1 MSMMLVSTL
10 EFLGKLYSDR
20 DFVYLAGAEHAAVI
34 NDNVNYKIFKYDVGA
49 YYVRNINGGISTY
62 FGSEYD
68 DYHSCYQL
76 TGGERLVEAPEL
88 VQSVSEG
95 IDFFN
100 INGYII
106 NVLKNDD
113 YETHWEVINKATEEQ
128 ITFNYDGYAVQQHD
142 RLFVQEYDAIIALAE
157 DLSARWSVKCESS
170 YSTGFGRSRFFADNL
185 LIYVSFREEPSSQ
198 SPWPGDTVN
207 AVCLDTGKTLWST
220 TFDDP
225 VMSLM
230 HHSATSQ
237 SEAAIYIGT
246 DKHCI
251 VLDAET
257 GKQQLKF
264 ASPYNVMDMKPIFLD
279 DGSYQGELRSESR
292 VWTDGHFIYFTGNS
306 GGWSHYGADLLYIYR
321 MDGSYFSGPIQIPS
335 AYRFDAVKQCFHLNG
350 KSYIPV
356 SSVGQAF
363 NLVDFGV
370 IIIDPLTLTPESD
383 IELEKGPVREL
394 VHRVHDKKTESY
406 QLKVI
411 ADESVDN
418 ARDDLIR
425 FSEIETK
432 RIAARFGDQRWTN
445 KEKNRKFNGEIELI
459 ITGSE
464 KMKLDCQEMLDILVE
479 RVHIWAVESDI
490 DAGNRK
496 DPIKVSWQWI
506 EG

>member
-1 MSMMLVSTL
+1 MKLVLSI
-10 EFLGKLYSDR
+10 EFINDLYSSGFTIHAD
-20 DFVYLAGAEHAAVI
+20 GAEHYAVI
-34 NDNVNYKIFKYDVGA
+34 DYLDNYKILKYDIGS
-49 YYVRNINGGISTY
+49 YFINMLDGSPVIF
-62 FGSEYD
+62 FGVDRYNYEKSYLLG
-68 DYHSCYQL
+68 SNNNL
-76 TGGERLVEAPEL
+76 IEAPEFL
-88 VQSVSEG
+88 PRSSEG
-95 IDFFN
+95 YTNVFFQ
-100 INGYII
+100 GYR
-106 NVLKNDD
+106 VFKDRKNRQCIVYNMNSSEEEVKKLPYRIPTLVNRKLYFDNFSSITEVDSQLNERWKLECDD
-113 YETHWEVINKATEEQ
+113 SQ
-128 ITFNYDGYAVQQHD
+128 
-142 RLFVQEYDAIIALAE
+142 
-157 DLSARWSVKCESS
+157 
-170 YSTGFGRSRFFADNL
+170 STGFGRSRFFADNL
-185 LIYVSFREEPSSQ
+185 LIYVSFFEEPSSL

-225 VMSLM
+225 VMSVM
-230 HHSATSQ
+230 HHSASSQ

-251 VLDAET
+251 VLNAET
-257 GKQQLKF
+257 GKQRLKF

-306 GGWSHYGADLLYIYR
+306 GGWSHYGADQLHLYR
-321 MDGSYFSGPIQIPS
+321 MDGSYFSGPIQIPP

-356 SSVGQAF
+356 SSASQAF

-383 IELEKGPVREL
+383 IELEKGPVREI

-406 QLKVI
+406 QLQII
-411 ADESVDN
+411 ADESADN

-425 FSEIETK
+425 FSEIEIK

-445 KEKNRKFNGEIELI
+445 EEKNRKFNGEIELV
-459 ITGSE
+459 ITGSD
-464 KMKLDCQEMLDILVE
+464 KMKQECHAMLDILVE
-479 RVHIWAVESDI
+479 RVHLWAEESEI

-496 DPIKVSWQWI
+496 EPIKVSWQWI